1 MARAQLASESE
12 GESDEVKHS
21 SKTNRNTATG
31 EESNNEE
38 EAREGNGEEDDEPEY
53 EIEQILDAKNGVFP
67 QGRMGYLV
75 KWKGFKE
82 EDNSWV
88 DEEDARNAHDLIEAF
103 WSKKSKENKG
113 RTARKSDVKPSASV
127 GRAGRKSIVDERVS
141 DDEST
146 STKKRGRGRPRKSKV
161 DSEDEEDERARVKK
175 KAKTNGSAK
184 ARKASTPVDNNEKDP
199 IVPSTIKKYRDLTS
213 WEDLVAKIETVEK
226 SGDDLIVFF
235 KLKKNAEPC
244 KEVSSICNEKFP
256 QKMIQ
261 FYESNLRWKHSELS
275 DENAGSDQA

>member
-1 MARAQLASESE
+1 
-12 GESDEVKHS
+12 
-21 SKTNRNTATG
+21 
-31 EESNNEE
+31 
-38 EAREGNGEEDDEPEY
+38 
-53 EIEQILDAKNGVFP
+53 
-67 QGRMGYLV
+67 MGYLV

-88 DEEDARNAHDLIEAF
+88 DEEDARSVRTYARFPCVLTHMPIRNAHDLIEAF
-103 WSKKSKENKG
+103 WSKKSKEKKG
-113 RTARKSDVKPSASV
+113 RTARKSDAKPSASV
-127 GRAGRKSIVDERVS
+127 GRAGRKSIVDEKIS

-161 DSEDEEDERARVKK
+161 DSEDEEDEGARVKK

-235 KLKKNAEPC
+235 KL
-244 KEVSSICNEKFP
+244 
-256 QKMIQ
+256 
-261 FYESNLRWKHSELS
+261 
-275 DENAGSDQA
+275 